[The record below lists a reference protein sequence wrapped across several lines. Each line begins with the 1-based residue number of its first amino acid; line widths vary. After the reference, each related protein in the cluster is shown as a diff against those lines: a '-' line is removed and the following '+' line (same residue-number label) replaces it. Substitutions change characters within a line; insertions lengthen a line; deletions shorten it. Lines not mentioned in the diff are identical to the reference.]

1 MCLLFKMVNIAML
14 YMIFFSQKSET
25 RGLLAGMRMTSKSL
39 AMFLTFVFSLVLSGP
54 AFSGMDCINH
64 MAHGHMG
71 MGMSHAAGS
80 GASQTSHAGH
90 TNHSGHTSHGE
101 AQLSS
106 VSLLQMMI
114 PGECCFQTD
123 CVSTPSAS
131 AKIRYNDFELI
142 ALASRSPVVPV
153 IESSAYPA
161 MELFMQYQVQQGPP
175 LLLASAYKAHL
186 AKTSRQLT

>member
-1 MCLLFKMVNIAML
+1 
-14 YMIFFSQKSET
+14 
-25 RGLLAGMRMTSKSL
+25 MTSKTL
-39 AMFLTFVFSLVLSGP
+39 AIFLTFVFSLVLSGP

-80 GASQTSHAGH
+80 GTNQTSHVGH
-90 TNHSGHTSHGE
+90 TNHTGHGE
-101 AQLSS
+101 VQLSS
-106 VSLLQMMI
+106 VNLLQMMI

-123 CVSTPSAS
+123 CVSTPSVS
-131 AKIRYNDFELI
+131 AKVRSNDFELI
-142 ALASRSPVVPV
+142 TLASRSPVVSV
-153 IESSAYPA
+153 IKTTAYPA

-175 LLLASAYKAHL
+175 LPWASAYKAHL